1 MDITKCNRCRKV
13 VKKALAD
20 GHIRFHYMDIGFGPI
35 DLCKA
40 CSPAYLKFLKK
51 YDLLFYLTD
60 GSVFYSSARKSILHI
75 QSPIKVNNG
84 NLWKRIKN

>member
-40 CSPAYLKFLKK
+40 CSPPYLKFLKK
-51 YDLLFYLTD
+51 Y
-60 GSVFYSSARKSILHI
+60 A
-75 QSPIKVNNG
+75 KV
-84 NLWKRIKN
+84 KKKKQK